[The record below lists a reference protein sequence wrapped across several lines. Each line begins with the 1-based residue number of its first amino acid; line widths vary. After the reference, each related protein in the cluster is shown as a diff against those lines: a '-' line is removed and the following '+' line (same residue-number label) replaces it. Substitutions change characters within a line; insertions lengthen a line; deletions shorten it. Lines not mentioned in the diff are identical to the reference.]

1 MILGL
6 LRIDVSFSSL
16 WFSTVEFIPFAHQSS
31 TINLAM
37 SLNSMPNNCSAF
49 KTDER
54 CKPSSSSEDE
64 ETFHLASSTRLQT
77 LPQQDTERT
86 HIEPRSHE
94 STCEMAIQMQTSPP
108 ILVASAAENSALDSA
123 VKELLIKS
131 LGNSTHA
138 REVVEPLLISGSKLQ
153 ILLDNDSELHCFVE
167 ISPSRLPPEIKRD
180 GQLALPLFSQLFL
193 RALNIKSTT
202 SHVLSS
208 AFSDVFK
215 LARFITARKPLNYSV
230 PF

>member
-16 WFSTVEFIPFAHQSS
+16 WFSTVKFIPFAHQSL

-37 SLNSMPNNCSAF
+37 SLNSMPNTCSAL
-49 KTDER
+49 KTDKR
-54 CKPSSSSEDE
+54 CNPSSSSQDE

-123 VKELLIKS
+123 VKELPIKS

-138 REVVEPLLISGSKLQ
+138 REVVESFLISCRKLQ
-153 ILLDNDSELHCFVE
+153 ILLDNDSELYCFAE
-167 ISPSRLPPEIKRD
+167 ISHSRSSSEI
-180 GQLALPLFSQLFL
+180 
-193 RALNIKSTT
+193 
-202 SHVLSS
+202 
-208 AFSDVFK
+208 
-215 LARFITARKPLNYSV
+215 
-230 PF
+230 